1 MNQLKIKSCNK
12 CIKIW
17 KPLDALVILA
27 VLAAAAACILF
38 TAGAGQSGGHLEA
51 VIRKDG
57 NMIKTV
63 DLSKLAGPEEV
74 AVDGEIPVTVLL
86 RDNGACVIKSG
97 CKDKICVKTGLLT
110 RAGQTAVCLP
120 AKVTVELKAVE
131 QTTGQVDA
139 VTG

>member
-1 MNQLKIKSCNK
+1 MKIKSCNK

-38 TAGAGQSGGHLEA
+38 TAGAGQSGGRLEA

-86 RDNGACVIKSG
+86 QDNGACVIKSG

-110 RAGQTAVCLP
+110 RVGQTVVCLP